1 VIGLSFCQVA
11 QATFCAKGCSYVQA
25 GRAAASTTKGG
36 AMRWRRSLWVILLGV
51 YLILVGLQQA
61 FGVNFQYMD
70 LIMGI
75 LAIAA
80 GVLILIQR

>member
-1 VIGLSFCQVA
+1 
-11 QATFCAKGCSYVQA
+11 
-25 GRAAASTTKGG
+25 
-36 AMRWRRSLWVILLGV
+36 MRWRRSLWVILLGV